1 MVGFRT
7 AVLVTAVLASG
18 VPAYAQ
24 TSRPS
29 ILFKAGANI
38 ERAEDATE
46 GESFAFGADLLV
58 PLGDRW
64 TFDVEFWLPRY
75 FTFGEDLRH
84 RDILFSIGALRH
96 FGDGR
101 TRPFLSFGLGVAT
114 TQEQRPEPFGE
125 TSNSNGFWFAG
136 FGADIVV
143 NPRVSVVPEV
153 RATVATGA
161 FILRPGIGVAFR
173 F

>member
-7 AVLVTAVLASG
+7 AVLVTAVLAFG

-75 FTFGEDLRH
+75 FTFAT
-84 RDILFSIGALRH
+84 FSS
-96 FGDGR
+96 
-101 TRPFLSFGLGVAT
+101 P
-114 TQEQRPEPFGE
+114 
-125 TSNSNGFWFAG
+125 
-136 FGADIVV
+136 
-143 NPRVSVVPEV
+143 
-153 RATVATGA
+153 
-161 FILRPGIGVAFR
+161 
-173 F
+173 

>member
-1 MVGFRT
+1 MDAFRT
-7 AVLVTAVLASG
+7 AVLVTTVLAFG
-18 VPAYAQ
+18 LPAYAQ
-24 TSRPS
+24 TARPS
-29 ILFKAGANI
+29 VLVKAGANI

-75 FTFGEDLRH
+75 FTFGDELRH
-84 RDILFSIGALRH
+84 RDILFSVGVLRY

-101 TRPFLSFGLGVAT
+101 TRPFLSFGLGVGT

-125 TSNSNGFWFAG
+125 TSSANGFWSVG
-136 FGADIVV
+136 FGANIAV
-143 NPRVSVVPEV
+143 NQRVSVVPDV
-153 RATVATGA
+153 RATLSPGA
-161 FILRPGIGVAFR
+161 FILRPAIGVAVR